1 MKPIR
6 TILIR
11 VSLLAIALGFVL
23 CLGALVAMKFD
34 LTRFNTQETQVVNHT
49 VSESFTHISVDV
61 SDCDVR
67 FVSSH
72 GDTCRV
78 DCPESPNLSYSIS
91 VEQGTL
97 TITEQDD
104 TAWYHHV
111 GIDLEPKE
119 LVVYLPQQTY
129 GTLKLKTVTG
139 NVSLPQ
145 DFSFVD
151 ATISTTSGTLQCASA
166 VSGEATMETISGD
179 VDITGWTPQTL
190 QIQSTSADVR
200 LSQVVVANSC
210 RVENVSGDVH
220 LNGCDAQSL
229 VINTV
234 SGDISASLCT
244 GKTFSTQT
252 VSGDVDVPSNFSGGS
267 CNLTTVSGDITCTI
281 Q

>member
-49 VSESFTHISVDV
+49 VSESFANISVDV

-67 FVSSH
+67 FVSCH
-72 GDTCRV
+72 GDTCPV

-97 TITEQDD
+97 IITEQDD

-179 VDITGWTPQTL
+179 VDITGWMPQTL

-210 RVENVSGDVH
+210 RVKNVSGDVR
-220 LNGCDAQSL
+220 LNSCDAQSL
-229 VINTV
+229 VISTV

-252 VSGDVDVPSNFSGGS
+252 VSGDVDVPSNSSGGP
-267 CNLTTVSGDITCTI
+267 CNLSTVSGDITCTI
-281 Q
+281 E